1 MTATATE
8 PTSRK
13 SGGVHLFNE
22 NGRRIAEVLCY
33 DKRLGAVLV
42 VYTDGEFQSADATN
56 ETDIRCLDGNNYVD
70 ALPVIERLAL
80 TIITDEGKY
89 HRFPVRR

>member
-1 MTATATE
+1 MSATATE
-8 PTSRK
+8 PKSRK
-13 SGGVHLFNE
+13 SVGIHLFNE

-56 ETDIRCLDGNNYVD
+56 ETDIRALDGDMYTD
-70 ALPVIERLAL
+70 AVPIIERLAL
-80 TIITDEGKY
+80 TLITDEGKY